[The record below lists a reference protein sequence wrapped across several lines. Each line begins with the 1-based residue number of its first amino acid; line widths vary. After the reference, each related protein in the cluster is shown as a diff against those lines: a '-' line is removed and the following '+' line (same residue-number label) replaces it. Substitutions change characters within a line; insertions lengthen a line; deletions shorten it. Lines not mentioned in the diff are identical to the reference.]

1 MRMEILYS
9 DGDEAR
15 VANQRASPLLF
26 FRKLQP
32 RASELLMNIH
42 AGVRVR
48 LPNAQTSLRLD

>member
-1 MRMEILYS
+1 MGIEILYS

-15 VANQRASPLLF
+15 VPFYSFVNCN
-26 FRKLQP
+26 

-42 AGVRVR
+42 ASVRVR